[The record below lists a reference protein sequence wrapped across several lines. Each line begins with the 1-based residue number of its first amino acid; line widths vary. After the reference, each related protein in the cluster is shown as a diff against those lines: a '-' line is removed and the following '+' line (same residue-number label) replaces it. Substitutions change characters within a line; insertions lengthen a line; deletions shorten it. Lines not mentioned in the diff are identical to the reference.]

1 MLTCDSDWDVLGNGV
16 RLLRELGQQPSLR
29 DFISKEVGSVP
40 VSNQGSDM
48 RNFLR
53 ETANSFRHSLGTC
66 RMGVETDDM
75 AVVDTTL
82 KVRGT
87 DALRVIDASVMPD
100 MVGGNINSAVMM
112 IAERAS
118 DLIRAKK
125 PLAATTF
132 E

>member
-1 MLTCDSDWDVLGNGV
+1 
-16 RLLRELGQQPSLR
+16 
-29 DFISKEVGSVP
+29 
-40 VSNQGSDM
+40 M

-53 ETANSFRHSLGTC
+53 ETANSFRHTLGTC